1 MLINL
6 NSVRTITLFGFL
18 FGCNEPGNVEDST
31 PPNVHPDSSDNANQS
46 ADSAQDTAEDMECI
60 PREEAPS
67 MPNTASEYADMCEV
81 YLGVTPTID
90 CGDGAPIPILVDGVE
105 VFEEPNDCDNPDFK
119 GACPVGSRI
128 GRLTGTNTQGEV
140 LEDVVWAYFCR
151 SQGPESLASGIASV
165 QIIGHNTTTGA
176 TCFFESADAIGQTGH
191 IDYLRF
197 GEDGY
202 LDGEFPGPDDVGFN
216 DAFIVSDDC
225 SECHQADPFIHT
237 PWVDQARLPEDPS
250 QPVLPTTAGP
260 DSPYWVVAGAQWDLR
275 TVHIEGNGCVE
286 CHRAPESNRI
296 LVYNQVDVN
305 TFMPPNETG
314 SMNEDAAQIA
324 RCYRQGPDRV
334 EGCEWV
340 DPPGAYC
347 EEFEDGSSGGGSGGG
362 GGSSTECPEDFD
374 PSESC
379 TDGDK
384 CTMDGRWYV
393 CEGGEW
399 VVY

>member
-1 MLINL
+1 
-6 NSVRTITLFGFL
+6 
-18 FGCNEPGNVEDST
+18 
-31 PPNVHPDSSDNANQS
+31 
-46 ADSAQDTAEDMECI
+46 MECI
-60 PREEAPS
+60 PREEAPNL
-67 MPNTASEYADMCEV
+67 PNTASEYADMCEA

-128 GRLTGTNTQGEV
+128 GRLTGTNAQGEV
-140 LEDVVWAYFCR
+140 QEDVVWAYFCR
-151 SQGPESLASGIASV
+151 SQGPESLAAGIASV

-202 LDGEFPGPDDVGFN
+202 LDGEFPGPDDDGFD
-216 DAFIVSDDC
+216 DAFIVSNDC
-225 SECHQADPFIHT
+225 GECHQADPSIHT

-286 CHRAPESNRI
+286 CHRTPESNRI

-305 TFMPPNETG
+305 AFMPPSEPG
-314 SMNEDAAQIA
+314 SMKDDAAQIA

-347 EEFEDGSSGGGSGGG
+347 EEFEDGSGGGSGRGGG
-362 GGSSTECPEDFD
+362 GGSSTECPDDFD
-374 PSESC
+374 PSQPC

-384 CTMDGRWYV
+384 CTMGGRWYV